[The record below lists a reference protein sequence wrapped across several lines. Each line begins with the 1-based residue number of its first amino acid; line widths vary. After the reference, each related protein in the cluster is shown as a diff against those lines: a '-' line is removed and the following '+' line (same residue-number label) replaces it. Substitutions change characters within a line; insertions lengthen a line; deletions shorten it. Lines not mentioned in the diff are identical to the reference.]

1 MKEETYEVMEELVKA
16 NGVRKYLT
24 ENYHRYDWMDDIM
37 NLVYGRIMDLE
48 DFIIRDIKNAE

>member
-1 MKEETYEVMEELVKA
+1 MKEETYEVMEELVTA
-16 NGVRKYLT
+16 NKVRKYLT

-48 DFIIRDIKNAE
+48 DFIVRDIKNAK

>member
-16 NGVRKYLT
+16 NEIRKYLT

-37 NLVYGRIMDLE
+37 DIVCGKIMDLE
-48 DFIIRDIKNAE
+48 DFIIMDIKNAK